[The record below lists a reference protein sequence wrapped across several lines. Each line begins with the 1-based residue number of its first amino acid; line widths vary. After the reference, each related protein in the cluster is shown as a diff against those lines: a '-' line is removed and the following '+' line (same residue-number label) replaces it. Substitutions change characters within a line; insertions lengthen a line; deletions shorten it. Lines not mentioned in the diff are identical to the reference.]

1 MLEAVKTGE
10 DSLSLLLSKLW
21 YQFSRRRRKQCGL
34 LIVLM
39 ILSSFAEVV
48 SIGAVFPFLGV
59 LTTPESI
66 FEYPAFKPF
75 IDLIQVT
82 RPEELVLPVT
92 ITFITAVML
101 AAAIRLCLLWATT
114 RLSFAMGADLSLD
127 IYRRTLYQPY
137 AVHLSRNSSEI
148 IDGISI
154 KTSNVIYN
162 VIVPCLTLISS
173 AFMVAFILF
182 TLYFISPEVALVSI
196 AGFGLFY
203 GFIVVFTKR
212 KVLRDG
218 EKIAAYSA
226 QLIKSLQE
234 GLGGIR
240 DVLLDHTQTVYC
252 KSYQVT
258 DQSLRAAQASNLFI
272 SQSPR
277 YAMEALGMTFI
288 ALIAYNMYVN
298 SDGSVMAI
306 PVLGA
311 FALGAQRLLP
321 VLQQTFYSWTN
332 IRGMQ
337 ATLKQLL
344 ILLAQPLPMSIST
357 QTSDSIGFEKYIRLS
372 GLSFCYNSGPKVLQE
387 INLEIPK
394 GSRVGFIG
402 TTGSGKST
410 LLDIMMGLLDPVEGF
425 LFVDDVAIEA
435 HNKRSW
441 QARIAHVPQSIFL
454 SDNSIA
460 ENIAF
465 GVEKNLI
472 DYKRVEHAASLA
484 QISDTIS
491 AMPSGFATQIGERG
505 VRLSGGQRQRIGIA
519 RALYKQADVIVLD
532 EATSALDNETEA
544 SLMSALKSLDNKITV
559 LMIAHRLSTL
569 KDCDMLVELTAEG
582 GVRVRKCHEII

>member
-10 DSLSLLLSKLW
+10 DTLYFLLRRLW
-21 YQFSRRRRKQCGL
+21 CQFSSRRRKQCGL
-34 LIVLM
+34 LLVLM
-39 ILSSFAEVV
+39 ILSSFAEIV

-66 FEYPAFKPF
+66 LGYPAFKPF

-82 RPEELVLPVT
+82 RPEDLLLPVT
-92 ITFITAVML
+92 IIFIAAVTL
-101 AAAIRLCLLWATT
+101 AAAIRLCLLWAST

-127 IYRRTLYQPY
+127 IYRRTLFQPY
-137 AVHLSRNSSEI
+137 SVHLSRNSSEI

-154 KTSNVIYN
+154 KTNNVIYN
-162 VIVPCLTLISS
+162 VIIPCLTLISS
-173 AFMVAFILF
+173 AFMVVFILS
-182 TLYFISPEVALVSI
+182 TLYFISPEVALTSI
-196 AGFGLFY
+196 AGFGFFY
-203 GFIVVFTKR
+203 GFIVVFTKK

-240 DVLLDHTQTVYC
+240 DILLDHTQAVYC
-252 KSYQVT
+252 QSYQAT
-258 DQSLRAAQASNLFI
+258 DQSLRSAQASNLVI

-288 ALIAYNMYVN
+288 ALIAYSMHVK
-298 SDGSVMAI
+298 SEGAVMAI

-321 VLQQTFYSWTN
+321 VLQQAFYSWTN

-344 ILLAQPLPMSIST
+344 ILLAQPLPSSIAN
-357 QTSDSIGFEKYIRLS
+357 QTSDSMVFEKCIRLS
-372 GLSFCYNSGPKVLQE
+372 ALSFCYNSGSKVLQKV
-387 INLEIPK
+387 NLEIPK

-410 LLDIMMGLLDPVEGF
+410 LLDIVMGLLDPVDGE
-425 LFVDDVAIEA
+425 LFVDDVAVKA
-435 HNKRSW
+435 HNKHAW

-465 GVEKNLI
+465 GIEKSRI
-472 DYKRVEHAASLA
+472 DYKRVAHAASLA
-484 QISDTIS
+484 QISDTIA

-519 RALYKQADVIVLD
+519 RALYKKADVIVLD
-532 EATSALDNETEA
+532 EATSALDNETEE
-544 SLMSALKSLDNKITV
+544 SLMNALKALDTKMTV

-569 KDCDMLVELTAEG
+569 KDCDMVVELTTEG
-582 GVRVRKCHEII
+582 GVRVRKYHEII

>member
-10 DSLSLLLSKLW
+10 DTLYFLLRRLW
-21 YQFSRRRRKQCGL
+21 CQFSSRRRKQCGL
-34 LIVLM
+34 LLVLM

-66 FEYPAFKPF
+66 LGYPAFKPF

-82 RPEELVLPVT
+82 RPEDLLLPVT
-92 ITFITAVML
+92 IIFIAAVTL
-101 AAAIRLCLLWATT
+101 AAVIRLCLLWAST

-127 IYRRTLYQPY
+127 IYRRTLFQPY
-137 AVHLSRNSSEI
+137 SVHLSRNSSEI

-154 KTSNVIYN
+154 KTNNVIYN
-162 VIVPCLTLISS
+162 VIIPCLTLISS
-173 AFMVAFILF
+173 AFMVVFILS
-182 TLYFISPEVALVSI
+182 TLYFISPEVALTSI
-196 AGFGLFY
+196 AGFGFFY
-203 GFIVVFTKR
+203 GFIVVFTKK

-240 DVLLDHTQTVYC
+240 DILLDHTQAVYC
-252 KSYQVT
+252 QSYQAT
-258 DQSLRAAQASNLFI
+258 DQSLRSAQASNLVI

-288 ALIAYNMYVN
+288 ALIAYSMHVK
-298 SDGSVMAI
+298 SEGAVMAI

-321 VLQQTFYSWTN
+321 VLQQAFYSWTN

-344 ILLAQPLPMSIST
+344 ILLAQPLPSSIAN
-357 QTSDSIGFEKYIRLS
+357 QTSDSMVFEKCIRLS
-372 GLSFCYNSGPKVLQE
+372 ALSFCYNSGSKVLQKV
-387 INLEIPK
+387 NLEIPK

-410 LLDIMMGLLDPVEGF
+410 LLDIVMGLLDPVDGE
-425 LFVDDVAIEA
+425 LFVDDVAVKA
-435 HNKRSW
+435 HNKHAW

-465 GVEKNLI
+465 GIEKSRI
-472 DYKRVEHAASLA
+472 DYKRVAHAASLA
-484 QISDTIS
+484 QISDTI
-491 AMPSGFATQIGERG
+491 AGMPSGFATQIGERG

-519 RALYKQADVIVLD
+519 RALYKKADVIVLD
-532 EATSALDNETEA
+532 EATSALDNETEE
-544 SLMSALKSLDNKITV
+544 SLMNALKALDTKMTV

-569 KDCDMLVELTAEG
+569 KDCDMVVELTAEG
-582 GVRVRKCHEII
+582 GVRVRKYHEII